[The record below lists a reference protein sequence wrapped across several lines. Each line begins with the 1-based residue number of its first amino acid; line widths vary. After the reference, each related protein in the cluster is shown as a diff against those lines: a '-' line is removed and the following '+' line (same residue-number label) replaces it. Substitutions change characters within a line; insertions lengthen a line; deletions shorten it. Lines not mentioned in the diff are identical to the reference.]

1 MSLLHINSSSAS
13 AVQAYIQNTNGA
25 TNSSAELVFGV
36 WSGAIPTGSGN
47 PGPSAKIVAL
57 NTNATNA
64 ATDLIFHTYSA
75 AGSSPERMRITST
88 GQIQY
93 ANNGNQ
99 TNLLT
104 YSSNQDKGITNFY
117 QAQNYPSS
125 NNYTRVLDIISS
137 GDATGGG
144 AIRFLT
150 SVANTAPAT
159 SMLITSGGSIIIGAT
174 SVPSGA
180 TEFVTGSLFVNSN
193 LYIGNSSG
201 TSGQTF
207 RFDGFQNAL
216 YGLWSNASGV
226 DQTGVVLNY
235 GAGSWTSTSDE
246 KLKDINSNIE
256 NAVDKLMTLRAI
268 NFSWKIDETKKEN
281 LGLIAQDVEKVFPQV
296 VDVIKDGNLGVR
308 YTDLI
313 PVLVKA
319 IQEQQKQIEELKQL
333 VK

>member
-1 MSLLHINSSSAS
+1 MNEDVI
-13 AVQAYIQNTNGA
+13 T
-25 TNSSAELVFGV
+25 FG
-36 WSGAIPTGSGN
+36 N
-47 PGPSAKIVAL
+47 
-57 NTNATNA
+57 
-64 ATDLIFHTYSA
+64 SA
-75 AGSSPERMRITST
+75 AGTAGGTITFNERMR
-88 GQIQY
+88 
-93 ANNGNQ
+93 
-99 TNLLT
+99 
-104 YSSNQDKGITNFY
+104 
-117 QAQNYPSS
+117 
-125 NNYTRVLDIISS
+125 
-137 GDATGGG
+137 
-144 AIRFLT
+144 
-150 SVANTAPAT
+150 
-159 SMLITSGGSIIIGAT
+159 ITSGGSIIIGAT

-180 TEFVTGSLFVNSN
+180 AEFVTGSIFVNSN
-193 LYIGNSSG
+193 LYIGNTNG
-201 TSGQTF
+201 TTGLTF
-207 RFDGFQNAL
+207 RFDGFANAL

-308 YTDLI
+308 YTELI